1 MSKITNH
8 DIIEILITNLS
19 DAYFCTRVWEAWQVN
34 TMTQGDFQPVDE
46 DDATLEDIAEEILK
60 AIKEKQG

>member
-1 MSKITNH
+1 VSKLTKY

-34 TMTQGDFQPVDE
+34 TMTEGDFQSVDE
-46 DDATLEDIAEEILK
+46 DDRTLEDIAEEILAK
-60 AIKEKQG
+60 IKETGQ